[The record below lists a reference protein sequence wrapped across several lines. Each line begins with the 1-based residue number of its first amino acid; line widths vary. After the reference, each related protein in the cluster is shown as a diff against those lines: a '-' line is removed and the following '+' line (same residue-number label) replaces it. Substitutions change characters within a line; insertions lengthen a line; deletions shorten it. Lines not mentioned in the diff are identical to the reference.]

1 MAADALKEAISLI
14 KTGRMNEARMILEP
28 IIIANP
34 QNIQAWVWEIETRED
49 DEDKIKIMDSCLQH
63 NPDSTLI
70 LNARAV
76 LKKRMQLRAEQT
88 KTAVYEEKK
97 LTEFITPF
105 TENITT
111 PELRL
116 TDEKFVDETV
126 FSGEVDFSKPIES
139 IGQSEIDTNEVKKG
153 ETAPLKNQININP
166 PFEGFGA
173 TSDEKYITVE
183 PCPYC
188 GELIKVGAEVCV
200 VCGHGL
206 THAVIPVDDSVTV
219 SEVMAIS
226 DESVDW
232 RVQKTPKLNIQATM
246 DGFKASEKEK
256 RVIVE
261 PCPYCGELI
270 RQGSAVCDEC
280 GRELIRS
287 EKIEDNS
294 AVLSDE
300 IQAID
305 EPEEERKTRFPQ
317 IDINAPFEGFSAAD
331 DETSVNVEPCPHC
344 GELIRE
350 GSTVCEVCGQE
361 INREKEDSEEP
372 KKESG
377 IKTKWYRRTWV
388 KILFFIFL
396 MPVWSILELSDP
408 ESKTSIKVL
417 ASIIIGFF
425 VTLCSLLFYWFLTT
439 NSSRANLLNIYR
451 SLTGQSQITP
461 GTVIR
466 VEGNVQNSGNTDFG
480 LVELQA
486 RVYDNDGNLLGIS
499 RQYMGSSIL
508 LPGDPTRFQLDVTPL
523 LSPLSSGLIDQRVLL
538 YDDFSSSTGGWN
550 KEAADEGATTYKDG
564 QFEISVNEENY
575 DLWSNP
581 GESFEDVKIEIDVT
595 KQNGPDNNRMGL
607 QCRYQDPDNYYFAL
621 ISSDGYYGI
630 GKVFDGAQT
639 ILPENG
645 MQATQTI
652 FAGQAINHIRFDCV
666 GTKLTLYVNGDYV
679 DSVDDSDL
687 SVGDIGLL
695 AGTFDE
701 KGVTISFDNL
711 LVLSP

>member
-14 KTGRMNEARMILEP
+14 KSGRMSEARMILEP

-49 DEDKIKIMDSCLQH
+49 DDDKIKIMESCLHH

-70 LNARAV
+70 LNARAA
-76 LKKRMQLRAEQT
+76 LKKRMQLRAEQE
-88 KTAVYEEKK
+88 KTVVEEESK
-97 LTEFITPF
+97 TPEFKAPFAETITPSRDTLSEEPF
-105 TENITT
+105 NQPAFLE
-111 PELRL
+111 
-116 TDEKFVDETV
+116 
-126 FSGEVDFSKPIES
+126 SIES
-139 IGQSEIDTNEVKKG
+139 VGESEDAADDLTGEMTEPEKG
-153 ETAPLKNQININP
+153 QININP
-166 PFEGFGA
+166 PFEGFG
-173 TSDEKYITVE
+173 TTTDEKYITVE

-188 GELIKVGAEVCV
+188 GELIREGTEVCV
-200 VCGHGL
+200 ACGHEL
-206 THAVIPVDDSVTV
+206 THAVEPVDGSVTV
-219 SEVMAIS
+219 SDVMSVS
-226 DESVDW
+226 DEPVEW
-232 RVQKTPKLNIQATM
+232 RVKKTPGANIQASM
-246 DGFKASEKEK
+246 DWFKASEKEK
-256 RVIVE
+256 MVIVE
-261 PCPYCGELI
+261 PCPFCGELI
-270 RQGSAVCDEC
+270 REGSKVCGAC
-280 GRELIRS
+280 GRELIPS
-287 EKIEDNS
+287 E
-294 AVLSDE
+294 
-300 IQAID
+300 
-305 EPEEERKTRFPQ
+305 EPEDESAIVSDVTLDVDETEETGITQSHQ
-317 IDINAPFEGFSAAD
+317 INIEAPFEGFAATD

-350 GSTVCEVCGQE
+350 GSTDCESCGQQ
-361 INREKEDSEEP
+361 IDREEKSQDSRKEDA
-372 KKESG
+372 G
-377 IKTKWYRRTWV
+377 IKKKWYRRTWV

-408 ESKTSIKVL
+408 DSKTSIKVL

-439 NSSRANLLNIYR
+439 NSSRANLLNFYR

-466 VEGNVQNSGNTDFG
+466 VEGNVQNSGSTDFG

-486 RVYDNDGNLLGIS
+486 RVYDKDGNLLGIS

-508 LPGDPTRFQLDVTPL
+508 LPGEPTRFLLDVTPL
-523 LSPLSSGLIDQRVLL
+523 LSPLSSGLIDQKVLM
-538 YDDFSSSTGGWN
+538 YDDFSSSTSGWN
-550 KEAADEGATTYKDG
+550 KETADEGETAYKDG
-564 QFEISVNEENY
+564 QFEITVNEVNY

-581 GESFEDVKIEIDVT
+581 GESFEDVKIEVDVT
-595 KQNGPDNNRMGL
+595 KQSGPENNRMGL
-607 QCRYQDPDNYYFAL
+607 QCRYQDRDNYYFAL

-639 ILPENG
+639 MLPENG
-645 MQATQTI
+645 MQTTQTI

-679 DSVDDSDL
+679 DSVDDSDI

-695 AGTFDE
+695 AGSFDE